1 MKKIK
6 LISIPLGVIIL
17 VVFAIIVSS
26 RFQYF
31 DDFKSMISLV
41 IRSQNTKASIDDYK
55 FFDNVEIKRSDSLFE
70 WPKHNLYN
78 QIGSSKTLDSVHNKN
93 ETVAFLII
101 KNDSIIKE
109 DYFLGYDENSMTNSF
124 SMSKSIISFLF
135 LKSVEQG
142 TIPSLNSKLS
152 DYFPAFNES
161 NGGNVTL
168 SDLSTMS
175 SGLVW
180 EENYK
185 DLMGITAQAYVT
197 KDLNK
202 LMMGS
207 KFSGISGDKFK
218 YLSGNTQLLA
228 MAIEKANNST
238 IPELTYKWLWDPM
251 GAKND
256 ALWMI
261 DSKEKNMTKAYC
273 CLSSN
278 AKDFAK
284 VGLVYKNFGKINKQ
298 KIIDSSF
305 VSMSIKPRFNS
316 NPIYGYG
323 LWIGKQ
329 NNIDFFSLRGHQGQ
343 YVIVIPKE
351 DVIIVRLGKRKSRG
365 SDLNNHPSDFN
376 LYITESLNILNNIYK
391 NWKEC

>member
-17 VVFAIIVSS
+17 VVFAVIVSS

-55 FFDNVEIKRSDSLFE
+55 FFDNVEIKKSDSLFE

-78 QIGSSKTLDSVHNKN
+78 QIGSSKTLDSVHKKN

-109 DYFLGYDENSMTNSF
+109 DYFLGYDENSMTNSY

-135 LKSVEQG
+135 LKSIEEG
-142 TIPSLNSKLS
+142 TIPSLNSKLT
-152 DYFPAFNES
+152 DYFPVFNES
-161 NGGNVTL
+161 NGSNVTL

-207 KFSGISGDKFK
+207 KFSGDSGDKFK

-228 MAIEKANNST
+228 MAIEKANSST
-238 IPELTYKWLWDPM
+238 IQELTYKWLWNPM

-284 VGLVYKNFGKINKQ
+284 VGLVYKNFGKINEQ
-298 KIIDSSF
+298 KLIDSSF
-305 VSMSIKPRFNS
+305 ISMSIKPRFNS

-323 LWIGKQ
+323 LWVGKQ
-329 NNIDFFSLRGHQGQ
+329 NKIDFFSLRGHQGQ

-351 DVIIVRLGKRKSRG
+351 NVIIVRLGKRKSRG

-376 LYITESLNILNNIYK
+376 LYITESLNILSNIY
-391 NWKEC
+391 

>member
-55 FFDNVEIKRSDSLFE
+55 FFDNVEIKKSDSLFE

-78 QIGSSKTLDSVHNKN
+78 QVGSSKTLDSVHKKN

-135 LKSVEQG
+135 LKSIEEG
-142 TIPSLNSKLS
+142 TIPSLNSKLT

-207 KFSGISGDKFK
+207 KFSGDSGDKFK

-228 MAIEKANNST
+228 MAIEKANSST
-238 IPELTYKWLWDPM
+238 IQELTYKWLWNPM

-284 VGLVYKNFGKINKQ
+284 VGLVYKNFGKINEQ
-298 KIIDSSF
+298 KLIDSSF
-305 VSMSIKPRFNS
+305 ISMSIKPRFNS

-343 YVIVIPKE
+343 YVIVIPEE

-376 LYITESLNILNNIYK
+376 LYINESLNILKNIYK
-391 NWKEC
+391 N

>member
-78 QIGSSKTLDSVHNKN
+78 QIGSSKTLDSLHKKN

-197 KDLNK
+197 KDLIK

-207 KFSGISGDKFK
+207 KFSGMSGDKFK

-323 LWIGKQ
+323 LWLGKQ

-391 NWKEC
+391 N

>member
-6 LISIPLGVIIL
+6 LISIPLGIIIL

-31 DDFKSMISLV
+31 DDFKSMVSLV

-55 FFDNVEIKRSDSLFE
+55 FFDNVEIQKSNSTFE

-78 QIGSSKTLDSVHNKN
+78 QIGSSKTLDSVHKKN

-135 LKSVEQG
+135 LKSIEEG
-142 TIPSLNSKLS
+142 TIPSLNSKLT
-152 DYFPAFNES
+152 DYFPTFNES
-161 NGGNVTL
+161 NGSNVTL

-238 IPELTYKWLWDPM
+238 IQELTYRWLWNPM

-256 ALWMI
+256 AIWMI

-284 VGLVYKNFGKINKQ
+284 VGLVYKNFGKINEQ
-298 KIIDSSF
+298 KLIDSSF
-305 VSMSIKPRFNS
+305 ISMSIKPRFNS

-323 LWIGKQ
+323 IWIGKQ

-376 LYITESLNILNNIYK
+376 MYITESLNILNNIYK
-391 NWKEC
+391 N

>member
-55 FFDNVEIKRSDSLFE
+55 FFDNVEIKKSNSPFE

-78 QIGSSKTLDSVHNKN
+78 QIGSSKTLDSVHKKN

-109 DYFLGYDENSMTNSF
+109 DYFLGYDENSMTNSY
-124 SMSKSIISFLF
+124 SMSKSIISLLF
-135 LKSVEQG
+135 LKSIEEG
-142 TIPSLNSKLS
+142 TIPSLNSKLT
-152 DYFPAFNES
+152 DYFPVFNES
-161 NGGNVTL
+161 NGSNVTL

-238 IPELTYKWLWDPM
+238 IQELTYRWLWNPM

-261 DSKEKNMTKAYC
+261 DSEEKNMTKAYC

-284 VGLVYKNFGKINKQ
+284 VGLVYKNFGKINEQ
-298 KIIDSSF
+298 KLIDSSY

-343 YVIVIPKE
+343 YVIVIPEE

-376 LYITESLNILNNIYK
+376 LYINESLNILNNIYK

>member
-55 FFDNVEIKRSDSLFE
+55 FFDNVEIKKSDSLFE

-78 QIGSSKTLDSVHNKN
+78 QVGSSKTLDSVHKKN

-135 LKSVEQG
+135 LKSIEEG
-142 TIPSLNSKLS
+142 TIPSLNSKLT

-207 KFSGISGDKFK
+207 KFSGDSGDKFK

-228 MAIEKANNST
+228 MAIEKANSST
-238 IPELTYKWLWDPM
+238 IQELTYKWLWNPM

-284 VGLVYKNFGKINKQ
+284 VGLVYKNFGKINEQ
-298 KIIDSSF
+298 KLIDSSF
-305 VSMSIKPRFNS
+305 ISMSIKPRFNS

-343 YVIVIPKE
+343 YVIVIPEE

-376 LYITESLNILNNIYK
+376 LYINESLNILKNIYK
-391 NWKEC
+391 K

>member
-101 KNDSIIKE
+101 KNDSILKE

-207 KFSGISGDKFK
+207 KFSGMSGDKFK

-323 LWIGKQ
+323 LWVGKQ

-391 NWKEC
+391 N

>member
-55 FFDNVEIKRSDSLFE
+55 FFDNVEIKKSNSPFE

-78 QIGSSKTLDSVHNKN
+78 QIGSSKTLDSVHKKN

-109 DYFLGYDENSMTNSF
+109 DYFLGYDENSMTNSYL
-124 SMSKSIISFLF
+124 MSKSIISFLF
-135 LKSVEQG
+135 LKSIEEG
-142 TIPSLNSKLS
+142 TIPSLNSKLT
-152 DYFPAFNES
+152 DYFPVFNES
-161 NGGNVTL
+161 NGSNVTL

-238 IPELTYKWLWDPM
+238 IQELTYRWLWNPM

-261 DSKEKNMTKAYC
+261 DSEEKNMTKAYC

-284 VGLVYKNFGKINKQ
+284 VGLVYKNFGKINEQ
-298 KIIDSSF
+298 KLIDSSY

-343 YVIVIPKE
+343 YVIVIPEE

-376 LYITESLNILNNIYK
+376 LYINESLNILNNIYK
-391 NWKEC
+391 N

>member
-55 FFDNVEIKRSDSLFE
+55 FFDNVEIKKSDSLFE

-78 QIGSSKTLDSVHNKN
+78 QIGSSKTLDSVHKKN
-93 ETVAFLII
+93 QTVAFLII

-135 LKSVEQG
+135 LKSIEEG
-142 TIPSLNSKLS
+142 TIPSLNSKLI

-161 NGGNVTL
+161 NGSNVTL

-175 SGLVW
+175 SGLEW

-238 IPELTYKWLWDPM
+238 IQELTYRWLWNPM
-251 GAKND
+251 GARND

-284 VGLVYKNFGKINKQ
+284 VGLVYKNFGKINEQ
-298 KIIDSSF
+298 KLIDSSF
-305 VSMSIKPRFNS
+305 ISMSIKPRFNS

-323 LWIGKQ
+323 IWIGKQ

-351 DVIIVRLGKRKSRG
+351 NIIIVRLGKRKSRG

-376 LYITESLNILNNIYK
+376 LYINESLNILKNIYK
-391 NWKEC
+391 K

>member
-6 LISIPLGVIIL
+6 LISIPLGVMIL

-55 FFDNVEIKRSDSLFE
+55 FFDNVEIQKSNSTFE

-78 QIGSSKTLDSVHNKN
+78 QIGSSKTLDSVHKKN

-135 LKSVEQG
+135 LKSIEEG
-142 TIPSLNSKLS
+142 TIPSLNSKLT
-152 DYFPAFNES
+152 DYFPTFNES
-161 NGGNVTL
+161 NGSNVTL

-238 IPELTYKWLWDPM
+238 IQELTYRWLWNPM

-256 ALWMI
+256 AIWMI

-284 VGLVYKNFGKINKQ
+284 VGLVYKNFGKINEQ
-298 KIIDSSF
+298 KLIDSSF
-305 VSMSIKPRFNS
+305 ISMSIKPRFNS

-323 LWIGKQ
+323 IWIGKQ

-376 LYITESLNILNNIYK
+376 LYINESLNILKNIYK
-391 NWKEC
+391 K

>member
-55 FFDNVEIKRSDSLFE
+55 FFDNVEIKKSDSLFE

-78 QIGSSKTLDSVHNKN
+78 QIGSSKTLDSVHKKN

-109 DYFLGYDENSMTNSF
+109 DYFLGYDENSMTNSY

-135 LKSVEQG
+135 LKSIEEG
-142 TIPSLNSKLS
+142 TIPSLNSKLT
-152 DYFPAFNES
+152 DYFPVFNES
-161 NGGNVTL
+161 NGSNVTL

-207 KFSGISGDKFK
+207 KFSGMSGDKFK

-228 MAIEKANNST
+228 MAIEKANSST
-238 IPELTYKWLWDPM
+238 IQELTYKWLWNPM

-284 VGLVYKNFGKINKQ
+284 VGLVYKNFGKINEQ
-298 KIIDSSF
+298 KLIDSSF
-305 VSMSIKPRFNS
+305 ISMSIKPRFNS

-343 YVIVIPKE
+343 YVIVIPEE

-391 NWKEC
+391 N

>member
-17 VVFAIIVSS
+17 VVFAVIVSS

-55 FFDNVEIKRSDSLFE
+55 FFDNVEIKKSDSLFE

-78 QIGSSKTLDSVHNKN
+78 QIGSSKTLDSVHKKN

-109 DYFLGYDENSMTNSF
+109 DYFLGYDENSMTNSY

-135 LKSVEQG
+135 LKSIEEG
-142 TIPSLNSKLS
+142 TIPSLNSKLT
-152 DYFPAFNES
+152 DYFPVFNES
-161 NGGNVTL
+161 NGSNVTL

-207 KFSGISGDKFK
+207 KFSGDSGDKFK

-228 MAIEKANNST
+228 MAIEKANSST
-238 IPELTYKWLWDPM
+238 IQELTYKWLWNPM

-284 VGLVYKNFGKINKQ
+284 VGLVYKNFGKINEQ
-298 KIIDSSF
+298 KLIDSSF
-305 VSMSIKPRFNS
+305 ISMSIKPRFNS

-343 YVIVIPKE
+343 YVIVIPEE

-376 LYITESLNILNNIYK
+376 LYISESLNILKNIYK
-391 NWKEC
+391 K

>member
-207 KFSGISGDKFK
+207 KFSGMSGDKFK

-284 VGLVYKNFGKINKQ
+284 VGLVYKNFGKINEQ
-298 KIIDSSF
+298 KLIDSSF
-305 VSMSIKPRFNS
+305 ISMSIKPRFNS

-376 LYITESLNILNNIYK
+376 LYINESLNILKNIYK
-391 NWKEC
+391 K

>member
-124 SMSKSIISFLF
+124 SMSKSIISLLF
-135 LKSVEQG
+135 LKSIEEG
-142 TIPSLNSKLS
+142 TIPSLNSKLT

-161 NGGNVTL
+161 NGSNVTL

-175 SGLVW
+175 SGLIW

-202 LMMGS
+202 LMMSS

-238 IPELTYKWLWDPM
+238 IQELTYKWLWNPM

-284 VGLVYKNFGKINKQ
+284 VGLVYKNFGKINEQ
-298 KIIDSSF
+298 KLIDSSYI
-305 VSMSIKPRFNS
+305 SMSIKPRFNS

-323 LWIGKQ
+323 IWIGKQ
-329 NNIDFFSLRGHQGQ
+329 NNVDFFSLRGHQGQ

-351 DVIIVRLGKRKSRG
+351 NIIIVRLGKRKSRG

-376 LYITESLNILNNIYK
+376 LYITESLNILKNIYK
-391 NWKEC
+391 K

>member
-31 DDFKSMISLV
+31 DDFKSMISMV

-55 FFDNVEIKRSDSLFE
+55 FFDNVEIQKSNSTFE

-78 QIGSSKTLDSVHNKN
+78 QIGSSKTLDSVHKKN
-93 ETVAFLII
+93 ETVAFLVI

-109 DYFLGYDENSMTNSF
+109 DYFFGYDENSMTNSF

-135 LKSVEQG
+135 LKSIEEG
-142 TIPSLNSKLS
+142 TIPSLNSKLI

-161 NGGNVTL
+161 NGSNVTL

-180 EENYK
+180 KENYK

-197 KDLNK
+197 KDLKK

-207 KFSGISGDKFK
+207 KFSGDSGYKFK

-228 MAIEKANNST
+228 MAIEKANSST
-238 IPELTYKWLWDPM
+238 IQELTYKWLWNPM

-256 ALWMI
+256 AMWMI

-273 CLSSN
+273 CLNSN

-284 VGLVYKNFGKINKQ
+284 VGLVYKNFGKINEQ
-298 KIIDSSF
+298 KLIDSSF
-305 VSMSIKPRFNS
+305 ISMSIKPRFNS

-323 LWIGKQ
+323 LWVGKQ

-376 LYITESLNILNNIYK
+376 LYINESLNILKNIYK
-391 NWKEC
+391 K

>member
-6 LISIPLGVIIL
+6 FISIPLGVIIL

-55 FFDNVEIKRSDSLFE
+55 FFDNVEIKKSSSPFE
-70 WPKHNLYN
+70 WPKHKLYN
-78 QIGSSKTLDSVHNKN
+78 QIGSSKTLDSVHKKN
-93 ETVAFLII
+93 ETVAFLVI

-135 LKSVEQG
+135 LKSIEEG
-142 TIPSLNSKLS
+142 TIPSLNSKLT
-152 DYFPAFNES
+152 DYFPAFNEN
-161 NGGNVTL
+161 NGSNVTL

-175 SGLVW
+175 SGLEW

-238 IPELTYKWLWDPM
+238 IQELTYRWLWNPM

-256 ALWMI
+256 AIWMI

-284 VGLVYKNFGKINKQ
+284 VGLVYKNFGKINEQ
-298 KIIDSSF
+298 KLIDSSF
-305 VSMSIKPRFNS
+305 ISMSIKPRFNS

-323 LWIGKQ
+323 IWIGKQ

-351 DVIIVRLGKRKSRG
+351 NAIIVRLGKRKSRG

-376 LYITESLNILNNIYK
+376 LYITESLNILSNIY
-391 NWKEC
+391 

>member
-55 FFDNVEIKRSDSLFE
+55 FFDNVEIKKSDSLFE

-78 QIGSSKTLDSVHNKN
+78 QIGSSKTLDSVHKKN

-109 DYFLGYDENSMTNSF
+109 DYFLGYDENSMTNSY

-135 LKSVEQG
+135 LKSIEEG
-142 TIPSLNSKLS
+142 TIPSLNSKLT
-152 DYFPAFNES
+152 DYFPVFNES
-161 NGGNVTL
+161 NGSNVTL

-207 KFSGISGDKFK
+207 KFSGMSGDKFK

-228 MAIEKANNST
+228 MAIEKANSST
-238 IPELTYKWLWDPM
+238 IQELTYKWLWNPM

-284 VGLVYKNFGKINKQ
+284 VGLVYKNFGKINEQ
-298 KIIDSSF
+298 KLIDSSF
-305 VSMSIKPRFNS
+305 ISMSIKPRFNS

-329 NNIDFFSLRGHQGQ
+329 NNIDFFSLRGHQG
-343 YVIVIPKE
+343 
-351 DVIIVRLGKRKSRG
+351 
-365 SDLNNHPSDFN
+365 HPF
-376 LYITESLNILNNIYK
+376 
-391 NWKEC
+391 

>member
-55 FFDNVEIKRSDSLFE
+55 FFDNVEIKKSDSLFE

-78 QIGSSKTLDSVHNKN
+78 QIGSSKTLDSVHKKN

-109 DYFLGYDENSMTNSF
+109 DYFLGYDENSMTNSY

-135 LKSVEQG
+135 LKSIEEG
-142 TIPSLNSKLS
+142 TIPSLNSKLT
-152 DYFPAFNES
+152 DYFPVFNES

-207 KFSGISGDKFK
+207 KFSGMSGDKFK

-228 MAIEKANNST
+228 MAIEKANSST
-238 IPELTYKWLWDPM
+238 IQELTYKWLWNPM

-284 VGLVYKNFGKINKQ
+284 VGLVYKNFGKINEQ
-298 KIIDSSF
+298 KLIDSSF
-305 VSMSIKPRFNS
+305 ISMSIKPRFNS

-343 YVIVIPKE
+343 YVIVIPEE

-376 LYITESLNILNNIYK
+376 LYITESLNILKNIYK
-391 NWKEC
+391 K

>member
-55 FFDNVEIKRSDSLFE
+55 FFDNVEIKKSDSLFE

-78 QIGSSKTLDSVHNKN
+78 QVGSSKTLDSVHKKN

-135 LKSVEQG
+135 LKSIEEG
-142 TIPSLNSKLS
+142 TIPSLNSKLT

-207 KFSGISGDKFK
+207 KFSGDSGDKFK

-228 MAIEKANNST
+228 MAIEKANSST
-238 IPELTYKWLWDPM
+238 IQELTYKWLWNPM

-284 VGLVYKNFGKINKQ
+284 VGLVYKNFGKINEQ
-298 KIIDSSF
+298 KLIDSSF
-305 VSMSIKPRFNS
+305 ISMSIKPRFNS

-351 DVIIVRLGKRKSRG
+351 NVIIVRLGKRKSRG

-376 LYITESLNILNNIYK
+376 VYITESLNILSNIY
-391 NWKEC
+391 

>member
-6 LISIPLGVIIL
+6 FISIPLGVIIL
-17 VVFAIIVSS
+17 VLFAIIVSS

-55 FFDNVEIKRSDSLFE
+55 FFDNVEIKKSSSPFE
-70 WPKHNLYN
+70 WPKHKLYN
-78 QIGSSKTLDSVHNKN
+78 QIGSSKTLDSVHKKN
-93 ETVAFLII
+93 ETVAFLVI

-135 LKSVEQG
+135 LKSIEEG
-142 TIPSLNSKLS
+142 TIPSLNSKLT
-152 DYFPAFNES
+152 DYFPAFNEN
-161 NGGNVTL
+161 NGSNVTL

-175 SGLVW
+175 SGLEW

-202 LMMGS
+202 LMMSS

-238 IPELTYKWLWDPM
+238 IQELTYRWLWNPM

-256 ALWMI
+256 AIWMI

-284 VGLVYKNFGKINKQ
+284 VGLVYKNFGKINEQ
-298 KIIDSSF
+298 KLIDSSF
-305 VSMSIKPRFNS
+305 ISMSIKPRFNS

-323 LWIGKQ
+323 IWIGKQ

-351 DVIIVRLGKRKSRG
+351 NAIIVRLGKRKSRG
-365 SDLNNHPSDFN
+365 IDLNNHPSDFN
-376 LYITESLNILNNIYK
+376 LYITESLNILSNIY
-391 NWKEC
+391 

>member
-55 FFDNVEIKRSDSLFE
+55 FFDNVEIKKSDSLFE

-78 QIGSSKTLDSVHNKN
+78 QVGSSKTLDSVHKKN

-135 LKSVEQG
+135 LKSIEEG
-142 TIPSLNSKLS
+142 TIPSLNSKLT
-152 DYFPAFNES
+152 DYFPAFNKS

-207 KFSGISGDKFK
+207 KFSRDSGDKFK

-228 MAIEKANNST
+228 MAIEKANSST
-238 IPELTYKWLWDPM
+238 IQELTYKWLWNPM

-284 VGLVYKNFGKINKQ
+284 VGLVYKNFGKINEQ
-298 KIIDSSF
+298 KLIDSSF
-305 VSMSIKPRFNS
+305 ISMSIKPRFNS

-343 YVIVIPKE
+343 YVIVIPEE

-376 LYITESLNILNNIYK
+376 LYITESLNILKNIYK
-391 NWKEC
+391 K

>member
-142 TIPSLNSKLS
+142 TIPRLNSKLS

-207 KFSGISGDKFK
+207 KFSGMSGDKFK

-323 LWIGKQ
+323 LWVGKQ

-391 NWKEC
+391 N

>member
-6 LISIPLGVIIL
+6 LISIPLGVLIL

-55 FFDNVEIKRSDSLFE
+55 FFDNVEIQKSSSTFE

-78 QIGSSKTLDSVHNKN
+78 QIGSSKTLDSVHKKN

-124 SMSKSIISFLF
+124 SMSKSIISLLF
-135 LKSVEQG
+135 LKSIEEG
-142 TIPSLNSKLS
+142 TIPSLNSKLT

-161 NGGNVTL
+161 NGSNVTL

-175 SGLVW
+175 SGLIW

-202 LMMGS
+202 LMMSS

-238 IPELTYKWLWDPM
+238 IQELTYRWLWNPM

-284 VGLVYKNFGKINKQ
+284 VGLVYKNFGKINEQ
-298 KIIDSSF
+298 KLIDSSYI
-305 VSMSIKPRFNS
+305 SMSIKPRFNS

-323 LWIGKQ
+323 IWIGKQ
-329 NNIDFFSLRGHQGQ
+329 NNVDFFSLRGHQGQ

-351 DVIIVRLGKRKSRG
+351 NIIIVRLGKRKSRG

-376 LYITESLNILNNIYK
+376 LYITESLNILKNIYK
-391 NWKEC
+391 K

>member
-93 ETVAFLII
+93 ETVAFLVI

-161 NGGNVTL
+161 YGGNVTL

-207 KFSGISGDKFK
+207 KFSGMSGDKFK

-323 LWIGKQ
+323 LWVGKQ

-376 LYITESLNILNNIYK
+376 LYITESLNILNNIY
-391 NWKEC
+391 

>member
-55 FFDNVEIKRSDSLFE
+55 FFDNVEIKKSDSLFE

-78 QIGSSKTLDSVHNKN
+78 QVGGSKTLDSVHKKN

-109 DYFLGYDENSMTNSF
+109 NYFLGYDENSMTNSF

-135 LKSVEQG
+135 LKSIEEG
-142 TIPSLNSKLS
+142 TIPSLNSKLT

-207 KFSGISGDKFK
+207 KFSGDSGDKFK

-228 MAIEKANNST
+228 MAIEKANKLT
-238 IPELTYKWLWDPM
+238 IPELTYKWLWNPM

-284 VGLVYKNFGKINKQ
+284 VGLVYKNFGKINEQ
-298 KIIDSSF
+298 KLIDSSF
-305 VSMSIKPRFNS
+305 ISMSIKPRFNS

-351 DVIIVRLGKRKSRG
+351 NVIIVRLGKRKSRG

-376 LYITESLNILNNIYK
+376 LYITESLNVLSNIY
-391 NWKEC
+391 

>member
-55 FFDNVEIKRSDSLFE
+55 FFDNVEIKKSDSLFE

-78 QIGSSKTLDSVHNKN
+78 QIGSSKTLDSVHKKN

-135 LKSVEQG
+135 LKSIEEG
-142 TIPSLNSKLS
+142 TIPSLNSKLT

-161 NGGNVTL
+161 NGSNVTL

-238 IPELTYKWLWDPM
+238 IQELTYKWLWNPM

-284 VGLVYKNFGKINKQ
+284 VGLVYKNFGKINEQ
-298 KIIDSSF
+298 KLIDSSF
-305 VSMSIKPRFNS
+305 ISMSIKPRFNS

-323 LWIGKQ
+323 IWIGKQ

-391 NWKEC
+391 K

>member
-207 KFSGISGDKFK
+207 KFSGMSGDKFK

-323 LWIGKQ
+323 LWVGKQ

-376 LYITESLNILNNIYK
+376 LYISESLNILSNIY
-391 NWKEC
+391 

>member
-55 FFDNVEIKRSDSLFE
+55 FFDNVEIKKSDSLFE

-78 QIGSSKTLDSVHNKN
+78 QIGSSKTLDSVHKKN

-124 SMSKSIISFLF
+124 SMSKSIISLLF
-135 LKSVEQG
+135 LKSIEEG
-142 TIPSLNSKLS
+142 TIPSLNSKLT

-238 IPELTYKWLWDPM
+238 IQELTYRWLWNPM

-256 ALWMI
+256 ALWMV
-261 DSKEKNMTKAYC
+261 DSKEKNMTKAFC

-284 VGLVYKNFGKINKQ
+284 VGLVYKNFGKINEQ
-298 KIIDSSF
+298 KLIDSSF
-305 VSMSIKPRFNS
+305 ISMSIKPRFNS

-323 LWIGKQ
+323 IWIGKQ

-343 YVIVIPKE
+343 YVIVVPKE
-351 DVIIVRLGKRKSRG
+351 NVIIVRLGKRKSRG

-391 NWKEC
+391 K

>member
-135 LKSVEQG
+135 LKSIEEG
-142 TIPSLNSKLS
+142 TIPSLNSKLT

-207 KFSGISGDKFK
+207 KFSGMSGDKFK

-323 LWIGKQ
+323 LWVGKQ

-391 NWKEC
+391 N

>member
-6 LISIPLGVIIL
+6 LISIPLGIIIL

-31 DDFKSMISLV
+31 DDFKSMISMV

-55 FFDNVEIKRSDSLFE
+55 FFDNVEIQKSSSTFE

-78 QIGSSKTLDSVHNKN
+78 QIGSSKTLDSVHKKN

-124 SMSKSIISFLF
+124 SMSKSIISLLF
-135 LKSVEQG
+135 LKSIEEG
-142 TIPSLNSKLS
+142 TIPSLNSKLT

-161 NGGNVTL
+161 NGSNVTL

-175 SGLVW
+175 SGLIW

-238 IPELTYKWLWDPM
+238 IQELTYRWLWNPM

-284 VGLVYKNFGKINKQ
+284 VGLVYKNFGKINEQ
-298 KIIDSSF
+298 KLIDSSF
-305 VSMSIKPRFNS
+305 ISMSIKPRFNS

-351 DVIIVRLGKRKSRG
+351 NIIIVRLGKRKSRG

-376 LYITESLNILNNIYK
+376 LYITESLNILKNIYK
-391 NWKEC
+391 K

>member
-55 FFDNVEIKRSDSLFE
+55 FFDNVEIKKSDSLFE

-78 QIGSSKTLDSVHNKN
+78 QIGSSKTLDSVHKKN
-93 ETVAFLII
+93 QTVAFLII

-135 LKSVEQG
+135 LKSIEEG
-142 TIPSLNSKLS
+142 TIPSLNSKLT

-161 NGGNVTL
+161 NGSNVTL

-185 DLMGITAQAYVT
+185 DLIGITAQAYVT

-238 IPELTYKWLWDPM
+238 IQELTYRWLWNPM

-284 VGLVYKNFGKINKQ
+284 VGLVYKNFGKINEQ
-298 KIIDSSF
+298 KLIDSSF
-305 VSMSIKPRFNS
+305 ISMSIKPRFNS

-343 YVIVIPKE
+343 YVIVIPEE
-351 DVIIVRLGKRKSRG
+351 DVIIVRLKKRKSRG
-365 SDLNNHPSDFN
+365 RDLSDFN
-376 LYITESLNILNNIYK
+376 LYITESLNILK
-391 NWKEC
+391 NEKSASSNFRH

>member
-55 FFDNVEIKRSDSLFE
+55 FFDNVEIKKSDSLFE

-78 QIGSSKTLDSVHNKN
+78 QIGSSKTLDSVHKKN

-109 DYFLGYDENSMTNSF
+109 DYFLGYDENSMTNSY

-135 LKSVEQG
+135 LKSIEEG
-142 TIPSLNSKLS
+142 TIPSLNSKLT

-161 NGGNVTL
+161 NGSNVTL

-207 KFSGISGDKFK
+207 KFSGMSGDKFK

-284 VGLVYKNFGKINKQ
+284 VGLVYKNFGKINEQ
-298 KIIDSSF
+298 KLIDSSF
-305 VSMSIKPRFNS
+305 ISMSIKPRFNS

-365 SDLNNHPSDFN
+365 IDLNNHSSDFN
-376 LYITESLNILNNIYK
+376 LYINESLNILKNIYK
-391 NWKEC
+391 K